1 MDGIRKITNEK
12 PNAERVNN
20 FGITYGIMRKNM
32 KGMQGN

>member
-1 MDGIRKITNEK
+1 MDGIRNIINEK

-20 FGITYGIMRKNM
+20 FGITYGIMRNM